1 MSASPA
7 YALRAECRGHEDDVR
22 GVAVMAPD
30 AFATCSRDKTV
41 RVWREAIGDDGYA
54 TAAVCVGHAS
64 FVTALAFV
72 PANAIPSLPS
82 GGVVSGGR
90 DTSICVWGEPMSGE
104 PVARL
109 EGHSL
114 DVTAVCVLND
124 GTIVSGAMDKSI
136 KVWSGTNLGT
146 CVKTLAD
153 AHGSSVLA
161 LVALPDT
168 NGFISGSADKTIK
181 VWNDVETLVS
191 ESGEESGAKPS
202 QTLIGHSDTV
212 RGLAIMPGVGFLSA
226 SHDCTARLW
235 SRGGETAAI
244 FAGHA
249 ALVYSVASIRVGS
262 GSFVV
267 TGSEDNTCKLWN
279 PADGSCVQTLAHPGC
294 VWAVS
299 GGLGDS
305 GNNEGCAD
313 VVTCCADGVARVWTR
328 DAVRQDAAAQ
338 KRLDDALLAAAEQ
351 KAQTALAEQQKKI
364 KTEPPEF
371 LEQPG
376 AADGATAVI
385 REAAGS
391 VAAYAWNAGTRSW
404 ERLGEVTGVQGGAH
418 ASGTKKHVNGVAYD
432 FVFDVDIAEG
442 APTLKLPFN
451 VGENPYDAAE
461 RFLETNGL
469 DPGYREQVVNF
480 ITQNVGEDAF
490 KNATRSDLSA
500 DPFTGAGAYVPG
512 TGGTDTTV
520 GGGRTDPFTGAGAYV
535 PSGTSA
541 ALAGAAERKRKL
553 FQFVPAKPHQCVV
566 FPTAAFDKMLAKI
579 QSLGASE
586 EELRAFAACAS
597 ADETSALDP
606 SATAVLT
613 KALADWPVESLF
625 PLLDLCK
632 ALCARFDT
640 DAGGAAL
647 GAPAAAAMAAACAR
661 AASAARVGPNADA
674 NALTAARL
682 FANAFQ
688 RRSPRSAF
696 SSTAPMV
703 LDGLARNV
711 ARNADAKPAARLALA
726 TALLNVSAHCSDFSE
741 APEKDAFVSEE
752 IAAQAASVGAEL
764 LMHAMPIDGA
774 DADSFAAAEV
784 LFFRGLVALG
794 TFAAKSPGTKA
805 SLRDLGVAELAEA
818 VRSHEAFK
826 GGNAVR
832 AAEDVKKA
840 LE

>member
-161 LVALPDT
+161 LVALPET

-181 VWNDVETLVS
+181 VWNDVATLLVN
-191 ESGEESGAKPS
+191 ESGADKPS
-202 QTLIGHSDTV
+202 QTLLGHSDTV

-235 SRGGETAAI
+235 SRDGETAAI

-249 ALVYSVASIRVGS
+249 ALVYSVASIRVKDS
-262 GSFVV
+262 GSLVV

-294 VWAVS
+294 VWAVA

-305 GNNEGCAD
+305 GPEF
-313 VVTCCADGVARVWTR
+313 VTCCADGVARVWTR

-364 KTEPPEF
+364 KTQGPEF
-371 LEQPG
+371 LERPG

-404 ERLGEVTGVQGGAH
+404 ERLGEVTGVEGGD
-418 ASGTKKHVNGVAYD
+418 ASEETKKHLNGVAYD

-469 DPGYREQVVNF
+469 DPGYREQVVTF

-490 KNATRSDLSA
+490 KNAKTSDVSA

-512 TGGTDTTV
+512 GTGGTDTTTA
-520 GGGRTDPFTGAGAYV
+520 GGGSTDPFTGAGAYV
-535 PSGTSA
+535 PSAERSA
-541 ALAGAAERKRKL
+541 ALPQTKRKL

-661 AASAARVGPNADA
+661 AASAQRVGPNADA

-682 FANAFQ
+682 FANAFAA

-696 SSTAPMV
+696 ASTAPMV

-711 ARNADAKPAARLALA
+711 ARNDDAKPAARLALA
-726 TALLNVSAHCSDFSE
+726 TALLNVSAHCSDTSSE
-741 APEKDAFVSEE
+741 APEKDVSEEFVSEE
-752 IAAQAASVGAEL
+752 MAAQAASVGAEL
-764 LMHAMPIDGA
+764 LLNAMPIDGA
-774 DADSFAAAEV
+774 GADSFAAAEV

>member
-90 DTSICVWGEPMSGE
+90 DTSVFVWGEPMSGE

-161 LVALPDT
+161 LVALPET
-168 NGFISGSADKTIK
+168 NGFLSGSADKTIK
-181 VWNDVETLVS
+181 VWNDVATLVNARDDV
-191 ESGEESGAKPS
+191 ETKPS
-202 QTLIGHSDTV
+202 QTLLGHGDTV

-235 SRGGETAAI
+235 SRDGETAAI

-262 GSFVV
+262 GSLVV

-279 PADGSCVQTLAHPGC
+279 PLDGSCVQTLAHPGC
-294 VWAVS
+294 V
-299 GGLGDS
+299 GGGRRARRARRFQKR
-305 GNNEGCAD
+305 GAD
-313 VVTCCADGVARVWTR
+313 VVTCADGVARVWTR
-328 DAVRQDAAAQ
+328 DAVLQDAAAQ

-351 KAQTALAEQQKKI
+351 RAQTALAEQQKKI

-371 LEQPG
+371 LERPG

-404 ERLGEVTGVQGGAH
+404 ERLGEVTGVQND
-418 ASGTKKHVNGVAYD
+418 ASDTKKHVNGVAYD

-442 APTLKLPFN
+442 AHTLKFPFN
-451 VGENPYDAAE
+451 VGENP
-461 RFLETNGL
+461 TT
-469 DPGYREQVVNF
+469 P
-480 ITQNVGEDAF
+480 
-490 KNATRSDLSA
+490 RSGFWR
-500 DPFTGAGAYVPG
+500 PTVWTPG
-512 TGGTDTTV
+512 TG
-520 GGGRTDPFTGAGAYV
+520 
-535 PSGTSA
+535 
-541 ALAGAAERKRKL
+541 
-553 FQFVPAKPHQCVV
+553 
-566 FPTAAFDKMLAKI
+566 
-579 QSLGASE
+579 
-586 EELRAFAACAS
+586 
-597 ADETSALDP
+597 
-606 SATAVLT
+606 
-613 KALADWPVESLF
+613 
-625 PLLDLCK
+625 
-632 ALCARFDT
+632 
-640 DAGGAAL
+640 
-647 GAPAAAAMAAACAR
+647 
-661 AASAARVGPNADA
+661 N
-674 NALTAARL
+674 
-682 FANAFQ
+682 
-688 RRSPRSAF
+688 
-696 SSTAPMV
+696 
-703 LDGLARNV
+703 
-711 ARNADAKPAARLALA
+711 
-726 TALLNVSAHCSDFSE
+726 
-741 APEKDAFVSEE
+741 
-752 IAAQAASVGAEL
+752 
-764 LMHAMPIDGA
+764 
-774 DADSFAAAEV
+774 
-784 LFFRGLVALG
+784 
-794 TFAAKSPGTKA
+794 KS
-805 SLRDLGVAELAEA
+805 
-818 VRSHEAFK
+818 
-826 GGNAVR
+826 
-832 AAEDVKKA
+832 
-840 LE
+840 